1 MDGKDL
7 SPTSINGDLL
17 ELNDMILMLLSNLK
31 NAEDKK
37 LVASALSDGVSKLS
51 IRKSR
56 FKLENKLDESMYISL
71 LNERKS
77 IIKNLA
83 QYK

>member
-1 MDGKDL
+1 KDL
-7 SPTSINGDLL
+7 SPTRINSELL
-17 ELNDMILMLLSNLK
+17 DLNDMILTLLSNLK
-31 NAEDKK
+31 NAEDTK
-37 LVASALSDGVSKLS
+37 LVASSLSDGVSKLS

-56 FKLENKLDESMYISL
+56 FKLKNKLDESMYASL
-71 LNERKS
+71 FNEKKS